1 MTLQKQAD
9 IAKKLGLSTSFFC
22 HIING
27 QRRPSPRRA
36 VELEEI
42 TGIGRMVW
50 LYGDILDLRIKLELA
65 YGKINF
71 TKGRPRKG

>member
-1 MTLQKQAD
+1 MKLQKQAD

-27 QRRPSPRRA
+27 QRRPSSRRA
-36 VELEEI
+36 LVLEEI

-50 LYGDILDLRIKLELA
+50 LYGDALDLRIKLELV

-71 TKGRPRKG
+71 IKGRPRKG